1 MPTVDVTIPVD
12 EAAAAEF
19 ETPEQRAR
27 IGRLVTQLLRP
38 SKDVDLLE
46 VLLEKMSR
54 NAAAR
59 GLTDEEV
66 DAELAAHKAERRR

>member
-1 MPTVDVTIPVD
+1 MPTVNVTIPVD
-12 EAAAAEF
+12 EAAAAEL

-46 VLLEKMSR
+46 VLLE
-54 NAAAR
+54 
-59 GLTDEEV
+59 
-66 DAELAAHKAERRR
+66 